1 MNDDIE
7 KSFVERRDW
16 PRTIIDK
23 IIDEARLSLTSHPQE
38 NSPPAEVVNISASGA
53 GVLMPMRLEKG
64 AQVKLQILGKD
75 IPELDL
81 DAYGIVVPDDG
92 VFPEQGVHYRPG
104 QFNPQLDEMLVTRY
118 RLPLAHKLVRAN
130 NIDKVTLDSQQRRVA
145 MAEAGLEPVWVH
157 GRRYTDQRTLAIA
170 EHTLVHKVNKPI
182 CDMLN
187 ELGCQTMALH
197 SLSSCVLFA
206 EPLKLKS
213 NDGRT
218 LDLGLVGKVNKINAE
233 LLITLCETGTIPVI
247 APVACDRTGEKLNVN
262 ADNAAGKVAAAVKAE
277 KIVFVSDTHGI
288 LSDRNNP
295 ASTISSLSEAEI
307 EEMVKIGTITEG
319 MMPKVGACIA
329 ALDGGAKKAHVI
341 DGRIPHSLLLEIY
354 TDKGIGTQIIK

>member
-1 MNDDIE
+1 MGIIFDSFLREKASVELAWLIFGTFLGITDRNMEQAIQKAKAMIE
-7 KSFVERRDW
+7 AMEYIRQFK
-16 PRTIIDK
+16 DK
-23 IIDEARLSLTSHPQE
+23 IVVIKLGGSILDDMDLQKKLLTDIVFM
-38 NSPPAEVVNISASGA
+38 ATVG
-53 GVLMPMRLEKG
+53 MRPLIVHG
-64 AQVKLQILGKD
+64 GGKA
-75 IPELDL
+75 I
-81 DAYGIVVPDDG
+81 
-92 VFPEQGVHYRPG
+92 
-104 QFNPQLDEMLVTRY
+104 T
-118 RLPLAHKLVRAN
+118 K
-130 NIDKVTLDSQQRRVA
+130 A
-145 MAEAGLEPVWVH
+145 MNEAGLEPVWVH

-182 CDMLN
+182 CDTLN
-187 ELGCQTMALH
+187 EIGCQTMALH

-213 NDGRT
+213 NEGRT
-218 LDLGLVGKVNKINAE
+218 LDLGLVGQVNKINAE

-307 EEMVKIGTITEG
+307 EEMVAVGTITEG